1 MTHTHIKTAIM
12 LAALAAGVAP
22 CAAQGSFD
30 SWAAGGYAGQSTNGA
45 ADAFFGYMPGPSQPP
60 VMAGRQPPSAY
71 AVQPN
76 AYPPVPGST
85 GSTGAYAPPQ
95 ALHYAPESRARTAP
109 DNPAATL
116 RPPAAAPHA
125 YGYPS
130 AAAPGYGYPGV
141 DTYGSGLPG
150 YGYAPTYGIPP
161 YGGNLPGLG
170 YPGLGGL
177 HTPGL
182 YGNPYLGS
190 PALLHNPYA
199 YGVPGLYGPGPYG
212 L

>member
-12 LAALAAGVAP
+12 IGALAALVAP

-45 ADAFFGYMPGPSQPP
+45 ADAFFGYVPGPGRPPVVANRQPP
-60 VMAGRQPPSAY
+60 VQYQA
-71 AVQPN
+71 PN
-76 AYPPVPGST
+76 PYST
-85 GSTGAYAPPQ
+85 MPRV
-95 ALHYAPESRARTAP
+95 HYAPESAARTTQVQNRPAP
-109 DNPAATL
+109 TV
-116 RPPAAAPHA
+116 RPPATPYTYSH
-125 YGYPS
+125 GYPATALPGPG
-130 AAAPGYGYPGV
+130 AANPGLGYGYPGLGH
-141 DTYGSGLPG
+141 YGHGLSG
-150 YGYAPTYGIPP
+150 YGPSPNYGIPP

-182 YGNPYLGS
+182 YGNPYLGA
-190 PALLHNPYA
+190 PALLQNPYA
-199 YGVPGLYGPGPYG
+199 TGVPGLYGLGPYG